1 MTGLPQLP
9 ENLRTQV
16 NVGDGLIPEIPR
28 FPNLPNITQQLDNAT
43 KSLLES
49 DVNLDDVLNTE
60 ASEGVSSLVNS
71 LIPSGLVDRLSAQ
84 YRLPDGSVDF
94 DKVTEILNERITN
107 IEQANTVPELPDVSV
122 AGLLEKLIPSVP
134 VIPIP
139 TPAQLLNR
147 VNELIEQKKLAQQ
160 RRLMQTQLESANLEK
175 TPFTAR
181 RKQTNDISRLINAS
195 SVLKRP
201 NL

>member
-107 IEQANTVPELPDVSV
+107 IEQANTLPELPDVSV

>member
-43 KSLLES
+43 KSLPES

-94 DKVTEILNERITN
+94 DKVTEILDERITN
-107 IEQANTVPELPDVSV
+107 IEQANALPELPDVSV
-122 AGLLEKLIPSVP
+122 AGLLERLIPSVP

>member
-94 DKVTEILNERITN
+94 DKVTEILDERITN
-107 IEQANTVPELPDVSV
+107 IEQANALPELPDVSV
-122 AGLLEKLIPSVP
+122 AGLLERLIPSVP

>member
-16 NVGDGLIPEIPR
+16 NVSDGLIPELPR
-28 FPNLPNITQQLDNAT
+28 FPNLPNITQQVDVA
-43 KSLLES
+43 KSSLEES
-49 DVNLDDVLNTE
+49 VGNVDDILNTE
-60 ASEGVSSLVNS
+60 AAQEVSSLINKA
-71 LIPSGLVDRLSAQ
+71 IPSGLVDALATQ

-94 DKVTEILNERITN
+94 DKVTEILNERITS
-107 IEQANTVPELPDVSV
+107 IEQANTLPEIPDISV
-122 AGLLEKLIPSVP
+122 AGLLGSLIPSVP

-139 TPAQLLNR
+139 TPAQLINR

-160 RRLMQTQLESANLEK
+160 KRLIQAQLEAANLEK

-181 RKQTNDISRLINAS
+181 RKQSNDIARLINS
-195 SVLKRP
+195 NSVIRRP